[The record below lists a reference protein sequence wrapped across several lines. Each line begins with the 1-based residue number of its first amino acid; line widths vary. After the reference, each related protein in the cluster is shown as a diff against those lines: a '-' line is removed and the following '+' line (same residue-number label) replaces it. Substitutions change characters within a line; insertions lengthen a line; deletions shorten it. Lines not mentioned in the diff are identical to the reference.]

1 MRQRQGVRALG
12 RAPAIHEESR
22 EVTGSPLYGV
32 AMLKI
37 AMELKKPG
45 AGGLDEIVSGV
56 LGKMGL
62 SESEFRDFLSRNG
75 GMLRAI
81 ALRRGY

>member
-1 MRQRQGVRALG
+1 MRQRQEVRAPG
-12 RAPAIHEESR
+12 RTPATR
-22 EVTGSPLYGV
+22 EVTDSPLYGV

-62 SESEFRDFLSRNG
+62 SDSEFRNYLSRHG
-75 GMLRAI
+75 GKLRAI
-81 ALRRGY
+81 AERRRY

>member
-1 MRQRQGVRALG
+1 MRQREEVRAPG
-12 RAPAIHEESR
+12 HAPASR
-22 EVTGSPLYGV
+22 EVTDSPLYGV

-62 SESEFRDFLSRNG
+62 SDSEFRHFLSRHG
-75 GMLRAI
+75 GKLRAI
-81 ALRRGY
+81 AERRGY